1 VSRELEAFV
10 QAWRIAGPELE
21 ALRDEELRRVSVPDA
36 MDQLA
41 GMVESAI
48 FLEPLSDTSGLVEMQ
63 RVFARLR
70 R

>member
-1 VSRELEAFV
+1 MQAFV
-10 QAWRIAGPELE
+10 AAWRAAGPELE
-21 ALRDEELRRVSVPDA
+21 AMRDRELREGSVAEA
-36 MDQLA
+36 MEQLSD
-41 GMVESAI
+41 MVDSAI